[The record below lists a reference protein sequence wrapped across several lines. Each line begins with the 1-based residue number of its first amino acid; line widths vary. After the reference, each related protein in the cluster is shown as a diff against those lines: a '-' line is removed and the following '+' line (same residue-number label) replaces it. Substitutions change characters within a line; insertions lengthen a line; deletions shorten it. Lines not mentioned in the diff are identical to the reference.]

1 LELKMTTRGR
11 SGCASVRIAAL
22 VVALLAAPIAFAES
36 PLLPP
41 SPKAPKIRVLLVMP
55 APSGKLSRR
64 VALFDQALSGYQ
76 GRMSRARGLGDAE
89 AIVEFTG
96 YRRTIDA
103 NGVSH
108 DLWDG
113 QYQLVTSTARRARL
127 PRAEPQAFSLAVIGH
142 ESREL
147 EPAVDLLARMLARVS
162 PPAPNDSI

>member
-1 LELKMTTRGR
+1 MTTRGR

-89 AIVEFTG
+89 AIVEFHRVIAAPSMPTAC
-96 YRRTIDA
+96 RTTLGTASISS
-103 NGVSH
+103 SH
-108 DLWDG
+108 RPHVVRG
-113 QYQLVTSTARRARL
+113 CREPSPRL
-127 PRAEPQAFSLAVIGH
+127 
-142 ESREL
+142 SRW
-147 EPAVDLLARMLARVS
+147 P
-162 PPAPNDSI
+162 